1 MSGKLAAWLA
11 LISAQIL
18 LNYAARAASSG
29 TPDRNAVY
37 HYSLPAAGL
46 VQYAV
51 ILGVVVAIAG
61 VGHVRELL
69 ALRPP
74 RSWGVAAKTSL
85 VVIVGVVLLNYLL
98 DPLLHPGREQGLTP
112 TGWQSGHVGAFVASF
127 LLLVIVG
134 PFVEEATFR
143 GLGYSLLAP
152 FGELTAILT
161 IGLLFG
167 LAHGLVEA
175 LPILA
180 ALGAGLAWVRAR
192 TDSLYPGFAVH
203 ALFNAFALI
212 VAVTT

>member
-1 MSGKLAAWLA
+1 VNGKLAAWIA
-11 LISAQIL
+11 LVSAQIL
-18 LNYAARAASSG
+18 LSYSARAAG
-29 TPDRNAVY
+29 GKPERNAVF
-37 HYSLPAAGL
+37 HYALAGTAL
-46 VQYAV
+46 IQYAV
-51 ILGVVVAIAG
+51 IFGIVVAIAG
-61 VGHVRELL
+61 IGHVRELL

-74 RSWGVAAKTSL
+74 RSWRVAVKTAL
-85 VVIVGVVLLNYLL
+85 IVIVGVVVLNELL

-112 TGWQSGHVGAFVASF
+112 NGWHSGHVGAFVASF
-127 LLLVIVG
+127 LVLVIVG

-192 TDSLYPGFAVH
+192 TDSLYPGFVVH

>member
-1 MSGKLAAWLA
+1 MNGKLAAWIA

-18 LNYAARAASSG
+18 LSYAARATG
-29 TPDRNAVY
+29 GKPERNAVF
-37 HYSLPAAGL
+37 HYALAGSAL
-46 VQYAV
+46 IQYAV
-51 ILGVVVAIAG
+51 IFGIVVAIAG
-61 VGHVRELL
+61 IGHVRELL
-69 ALRPP
+69 ALRSP
-74 RSWGVAAKTSL
+74 RSLGVAVKTSL
-85 VVIVGVVLLNYLL
+85 VVIVGVVALNYLL

-112 TGWQSGHVGAFVASF
+112 NGWQSGHLGAFVASF
-127 LLLVIVG
+127 MILVVVG

-175 LPILA
+175 LPVLA

-192 TDSLYPGFAVH
+192 TDSLYPGFVVH

-212 VAVTT
+212 VAVST

>member
-1 MSGKLAAWLA
+1 VSGKLAAWIA
-11 LISAQIL
+11 LVSAQIL
-18 LNYAARAASSG
+18 LSYGNRAAG
-29 TPDRNAVY
+29 GKPERNAVF
-37 HYSLPAAGL
+37 HYTLAANAL
-46 VQYAV
+46 IQYAV
-51 ILGVVVAIAG
+51 IFGVVVAIAG
-61 VGHVRELL
+61 IGHVRELL

-74 RSWGVAAKTSL
+74 RSWSVAVKTSL
-85 VVIVGVVLLNYLL
+85 VVIVGVVVLNELL

-112 TGWQSGHVGAFVASF
+112 NGWQSGHVVAFVASF
-127 LLLVIVG
+127 LVLVIVG

-212 VAVTT
+212 VAVST